1 MADKNNEFYS
11 FYFLDEKKFMEECD
25 KLSSNSKNGIKMIS
39 TVGKI
44 KNYDTN
50 SKLGEIIYESKIL
63 ETNFQRVSH
72 LIQLDQPGLF
82 FFYGFLNYLND
93 KLQFVCEY
101 ISEKSVENFDR
112 LEFQKY
118 VIYKR
123 NIIEKCNKIRDN
135 KENNIWLK
143 IIWK

>member
-1 MADKNNEFYS
+1 MADKYNEFYS

-72 LIQLDQPGLF
+72 YIQLDQPGLF
-82 FFYGFLNYLND
+82 FFHGFLNYLND

-101 ISEKSVENFDR
+101 ISEKPIENFDR
-112 LEFQKY
+112 LEYQKY
-118 VIYKR
+118 VTYKR
-123 NIIEKCNKIRDN
+123 NIIEKCNKIREN
-135 KENNIWLK
+135 KETNI
-143 IIWK
+143 

>member
-72 LIQLDQPGLF
+72 YIQLDQPGLF

-135 KENNIWLK
+135 KENNI
-143 IIWK
+143 

>member
-1 MADKNNEFYS
+1 MADKNSEFYS
-11 FYFLDEKKFMEECD
+11 FYFLDEKKFIEEFD
-25 KLSSNSKNGIKMIS
+25 KLSASSKNGIKMVS

-72 LIQLDQPGLF
+72 YIQLDQPGLF
-82 FFYGFLNYLND
+82 FFHGFLNYLND

-101 ISEKSVENFDR
+101 ISEKPIENFDR
-112 LEFQKY
+112 LEYQKY
-118 VIYKR
+118 VTYKR
-123 NIIEKCNKIRDN
+123 NIIEKCNKIREN
-135 KENNIWLK
+135 KETNI
-143 IIWK
+143 

>member
-1 MADKNNEFYS
+1 MADKNSEFYS
-11 FYFLDEKKFMEECD
+11 FYFLDEKKFIEECD
-25 KLSSNSKNGIKMIS
+25 KLSASSKNGIKMIS
-39 TVGKI
+39 TIGKI

-72 LIQLDQPGLF
+72 YIQLDQPGLF
-82 FFYGFLNYLND
+82 FFHGFLNYLND

-101 ISEKSVENFDR
+101 ISEKPIENFDR

-118 VIYKR
+118 VTYKR
-123 NIIEKCNKIRDN
+123 NIIEKRNKIREN
-135 KENNIWLK
+135 KETNI
-143 IIWK
+143 

>member
-101 ISEKSVENFDR
+101 ILEKSVENFDR
-112 LEFQKY
+112 LEYQKY

-135 KENNIWLK
+135 KENNI
-143 IIWK
+143 

>member
-1 MADKNNEFYS
+1 MMADKNNEYYS

-72 LIQLDQPGLF
+72 YIQLDQPGLF

-101 ISEKSVENFDR
+101 ISEKPVENFDR
-112 LEFQKY
+112 LEYQKY

-123 NIIEKCNKIRDN
+123 NIISFY
-135 KENNIWLK
+135 
-143 IIWK
+143 

>member
-1 MADKNNEFYS
+1 MMADKNNEYYS

-72 LIQLDQPGLF
+72 YIQLNQPGLF

-101 ISEKSVENFDR
+101 ISEKPVENFDR
-112 LEFQKY
+112 LEYQKY

-123 NIIEKCNKIRDN
+123 NIIEKCNKIREN
-135 KENNIWLK
+135 KEVNI
-143 IIWK
+143 